1 MKTYRVEVVWVG
13 DPKHKDFG
21 VVTQGA
27 TVVSYTP
34 TWTLA
39 DVVMYALR
47 FGDVHLSG
55 PDFAVRA
62 VEVVDAEVK
71 A

>member
-21 VVTQGA
+21 VVTQSHSPVISLNTSDAIAFALCVGA
-27 TVVSYTP
+27 VRV
-34 TWTLA
+34 
-39 DVVMYALR
+39 
-47 FGDVHLSG
+47 SG

-62 VEVVDAEVK
+62 VEVPNG
-71 A
+71 